1 MAEQIIIDIQLKG
14 FDKAEGN
21 LKKLTAAQIAETDA
35 IKLTTQQIKFYEKT
49 LAELESAKLKNGQ
62 LTESQT
68 AKEAKYQEK
77 LNAAKTS
84 LTSQKDELQKINAER
99 RAAVKEISTLTA
111 ANESQLG
118 SNERMKAQLK
128 LLTTQYNGL
137 SASERENSNVGKKM
151 GADIL
156 SLTEKL
162 KANEKAV
169 GDNKRNVGN
178 YSGAL
183 SQLGGTL
190 RNVAGAFGVFMG
202 AAAIGKL
209 IKDSTKIVT
218 NFETSFV
225 NLSNKM
231 GLTREQIVLLKEQ
244 AMELGATTAF
254 SASEVLNLQEAY
266 AGLGFSQQQIIDLTP
281 GTIDGALALRATA
294 EETAQLVGAMVGSFA
309 NLEATDT
316 VMILDQM
323 TAATQRSALTFEKL
337 NSALPS
343 VAAAASASGV
353 SFDQVLALLG
363 KLSDAG
369 IDASKSGTALKNI
382 FVVAAKEGKD
392 YSQILDEIAN
402 SSNVLTGAVDK
413 TGKISA
419 VSATVLATA
428 MEETKKLN
436 DEILD
441 SVGASAKVAAE
452 SLNTTEG
459 KMKLLVS
466 AWEGFVLSVDNGDGV
481 IQSMIKGVLDFLT
494 GGLTILTENTRG
506 IKNALILL
514 TGAVALYNAQL
525 IYSTVLTI
533 KNAIATKLK
542 AASDFLL
549 TGAMGAASLAVF
561 AYNTVVNASSIGMG
575 LATVAAMVFKATLDV
590 LSGGLT
596 LVITAIAAAVTTM
609 LILVNRTKELTA
621 VQKAALDVKKESEKA
636 YAAEKIQ
643 VDKLVKT
650 LENETSSREDKLKAI
665 QDLNKIM
672 PEGIATITEEDI
684 ATGKLTDK
692 IDALNEAKV
701 LQYKLTALGNKRI
714 EASGE
719 LIDAES
725 KSINDNIKFYDF
737 LIARV
742 TNFSDAS
749 VTAAIVQAGVDRQ
762 AEDIKKAKEK
772 VDGLAEVENGIM
784 AEMDALVALNKASGD
799 AIKKTD
805 EQIAANEKSQAE
817 KDAAAKKA
825 AKDAEKREQDE
836 KDRLESIA
844 ELLRSEKEELEFKKD
859 KLLKELELS
868 DESKTL
874 TATEASAKKLIIDQ
888 YNQDVADLEQKAID
902 DRNKEIAKN
911 QQVVLDDINKRI
923 DKETDAAELIALQNE
938 KDYLTKFNAL
948 NGNLAAQQKLTREY
962 DKQKLQDLKALAEQE
977 FQVLQQQLVGA
988 TASIDGGIPDVIL
1001 SEEMLA
1007 DLKKRLAEVG
1017 VYLATLDGQ
1026 IAAVGSEET
1035 IDEGSTLADK
1045 LKLDPEQTESI
1056 KASYSAA
1063 IGGINAILSAAS
1075 QNLQT
1080 NTDLRIAAVD
1090 KQVESGVLSEEEA
1103 EKQKVK
1109 IRKDAF
1115 EKKKKL
1121 DLANASVSYF
1131 TGLIQAVTSAMG
1143 LPFPGNVIAGVIT
1156 AAGLTAT
1163 YAANVKQIKAQKF
1176 EQGGLI
1182 QGASHAQG
1190 GVPFSVAGRG
1200 GFEAEGGEF
1209 IHKTKAVDHYGL
1221 PFMNALNN
1229 MQLPKVFAEGGY
1241 VAPMTSSSISQQVS
1255 AGVSELVSESQNR
1268 SIQVL
1273 NVESDFSNL
1282 QNKVNNV
1289 ESARTY

>member
-209 IKDSTKIVT
+209 IKDSTKIIT

-428 MEETKKLN
+428 MKETKKLN

-441 SVGASAKVAAE
+441 SVGASARVAAE

-514 TGAVALYNAQL
+514 TGAIAIYNAGL
-525 IYSTVLTI
+525 ILSTALTI

-542 AASDFLL
+542 AAGDVLL
-549 TGAMGAASLAVF
+549 TGAMGAASLATA
-561 AYNTVVNASSIGMG
+561 AYSFVMGVLTGGIG
-575 LATVAAMVFKATLDV
+575 LATAASIIFKATLDV

-596 LVITAIAAAVTTM
+596 LVITAIAAAVTAM

-621 VQKAALDVKKESEKA
+621 VQKAQLDVKRESEKA

-650 LENETSSREDKLKAI
+650 LQNENTSREDKLKAI
-665 QDLNKIM
+665 EELNKIM
-672 PEGIATITEEDI
+672 PEGIATITEEDV
-684 ATGKLTDK
+684 ATGKLILK

-701 LQYKLTALGNKRI
+701 LQYKLAALTTKQEEAAGKVIDEETKSLDDNISNWDILVARLKNLTDERQFQIDVIKAGMDNKKENIKVAEEEVDGLTELENAIIAQRDALTAKN
-714 EASGE
+714 EASGDE
-719 LIDAES
+719 
-725 KSINDNIKFYDF
+725 IK
-737 LIARV
+737 L
-742 TNFSDAS
+742 T
-749 VTAAIVQAGVDRQ
+749 G
-762 AEDIKKAKEK
+762 
-772 VDGLAEVENGIM
+772 
-784 AEMDALVALNKASGD
+784 
-799 AIKKTD
+799 
-805 EQIAANEKSQAE
+805 EQIAANEKLTKEQE
-817 KDAAAKKA
+817 DAAKKA
-825 AKDAEKREQDE
+825 AKEAEKRKQDE

-844 ELLRSEKEELEFKKD
+844 ELLRSEKQELEFKKD

-888 YNQDVADLEQKAID
+888 YNQDIKDIEAKSLEDRQKLS
-902 DRNKEIAKN
+902 
-911 QQVVLDDINKRI
+911 LDAINKRI

-938 KDYLTKFNAL
+938 KDYLNKFNAL
-948 NGNLAAQQKLTREY
+948 NGNLAEQQKLTRQY
-962 DKQKLQDLKALAEQE
+962 NAQKLQDAKALAEQE

-1007 DLKKRLAEVG
+1007 DLKKRLAEAG

-1026 IAAVGSEET
+1026 IAAVGSDET
-1035 IDEGSTLADK
+1035 IDGGSTLSDK
-1045 LKLDPEQTESI
+1045 LGLDEEQTQAI
-1056 KASYSAA
+1056 QASYSAA
-1063 IGGINAILSAAS
+1063 VSGISTILDVAS
-1075 QNLQT
+1075 QNLKTQT
-1080 NTDLRIAAVD
+1080 DERIAAVD
-1090 KQVESGVLSEEEA
+1090 SQIESGVISEEDA
-1103 EKQKVK
+1103 EKKKVK
-1109 IRKDAF
+1109 IRKEAF
-1115 EKKKKL
+1115 DKQKKL
-1121 DLANASVSYF
+1121 DLARASLSYF
-1131 TGLIQAVTSAMG
+1131 TGLIQA
-1143 LPFPGNVIAGVIT
+1143 IAGAMALPPPANFIVGAISSASLT
-1156 AAGLTAT
+1156 AA
-1163 YAANVKQIKAQKF
+1163 YAANVKQINAQKF
-1176 EQGGLI
+1176 EDGGLI
-1182 QGASHAQG
+1182 KGASHSKG

-1229 MQLPKVFAEGGY
+1229 MQLPRVFAEGGY

-1255 AGVSELVSESQNR
+1255 EGVSGLVSESQNR

>member
-209 IKDSTKIVT
+209 IKDSTKIIT

-428 MEETKKLN
+428 MKETKKLN

-441 SVGASAKVAAE
+441 SVGASARVAAE

-514 TGAVALYNAQL
+514 TGAIAIYNAGL
-525 IYSTVLTI
+525 ILSTALTI

-542 AASDFLL
+542 AAGDVLL
-549 TGAMGAASLAVF
+549 TGAMGAASLATA
-561 AYNTVVNASSIGMG
+561 AYSFVMGVLTGGIG
-575 LATVAAMVFKATLDV
+575 LATAASIIFKATLDV

-596 LVITAIAAAVTTM
+596 LVITAIAAAVTAM

-621 VQKAALDVKKESEKA
+621 VQKAQLDVKRESEKA

-650 LENETSSREDKLKAI
+650 LQNENTSREDKLKAI
-665 QDLNKIM
+665 EELNKIM
-672 PEGIATITEEDI
+672 PEGIATITEEDV
-684 ATGKLTDK
+684 ATGKLILK

-701 LQYKLTALGNKRI
+701 LQYKLAALTTKQEEAAGKVIDEETKSLDDNISNWDILVARLKNLTDERQFQI
-714 EASGE
+714 DVIKAGIDKKKENIKVAEEEVDGLTELENAIIAQRDALKAKNEASGDE
-719 LIDAES
+719 L
-725 KSINDNIKFYDF
+725 K
-737 LIARV
+737 L
-742 TNFSDAS
+742 
-749 VTAAIVQAGVDRQ
+749 TA
-762 AEDIKKAKEK
+762 
-772 VDGLAEVENGIM
+772 
-784 AEMDALVALNKASGD
+784 
-799 AIKKTD
+799 
-805 EQIAANEKSQAE
+805 EQIAANEKLTKEQE
-817 KDAAAKKA
+817 DAAKKA
-825 AKDAEKREQDE
+825 AKEAEKRKQDE

-874 TATEASAKKLIIDQ
+874 TATEASAKKVIIEK
-888 YNQDVADLEQKAID
+888 YNQDIKDIE
-902 DRNKEIAKN
+902 AKSLATR
-911 QQVVLDDINKRI
+911 QQLALDAINKRI
-923 DKETDAAELIALQNE
+923 ENE
-938 KDYLTKFNAL
+938 KDAGTLVALENEKNYLKQFNAL
-948 NGNLAAQQKLTREY
+948 NGNLAAQQKLTNEY
-962 DKQKLQDLKALAEQE
+962 NKQKLQDARALIEQE
-977 FQVLQQQLVGA
+977 FQILQQRVTDA
-988 TASIDGGIPDVIL
+988 TASTEGGIADVIL
-1001 SEEMLA
+1001 SEDMLA
-1007 DLKKRLAEVG
+1007 ELKLRLAEAG

-1026 IAAVGSEET
+1026 IAAVGSDET
-1035 IDEGSTLADK
+1035 IDGGSTLSDK
-1045 LKLDPEQTESI
+1045 LGLDEEQTQAI
-1056 KASYSAA
+1056 QASYSAA
-1063 IGGINAILSAAS
+1063 VSGINTILDVAS
-1075 QNLQT
+1075 QNLKT
-1080 NTDLRIAAVD
+1080 NTDQRIAAID
-1090 KQVESGVLSEEEA
+1090 SQIESGVISEEDA
-1103 EKQKVK
+1103 EKKKVK
-1109 IRKDAF
+1109 IRKEAF
-1115 EKKKKL
+1115 DKQKKL
-1121 DLANASVSYF
+1121 DLARASLSYF
-1131 TGLIQAVTSAMG
+1131 TGLIQAVAGAMA
-1143 LPFPGNVIAGVIT
+1143 LPPPANFIVGAISTASLT
-1156 AAGLTAT
+1156 AA
-1163 YAANVKQIKAQKF
+1163 YAANVKQINAQKF
-1176 EQGGLI
+1176 ADGGLI
-1182 QGASHAQG
+1182 QGASHSKG

-1255 AGVSELVSESQNR
+1255 EGVSGLVSESQNR

>member
-428 MEETKKLN
+428 MKETKKLN

-441 SVGASAKVAAE
+441 SVGASARVAAE

-514 TGAVALYNAQL
+514 TGAIAIYNAGL
-525 IYSTVLTI
+525 ILSTALTI

-542 AASDFLL
+542 AAGDVLL
-549 TGAMGAASLAVF
+549 TGAMGAASLATA
-561 AYNTVVNASSIGMG
+561 AYSFVMGVLTGGIG
-575 LATVAAMVFKATLDV
+575 LATAASIIFKATLDV

-596 LVITAIAAAVTTM
+596 LVITAIAAAVTAM

-621 VQKAALDVKKESEKA
+621 VQKAQLDVKRESEKA

-650 LENETSSREDKLKAI
+650 LQNENTSREDKLKAI
-665 QDLNKIM
+665 EELNKIM
-672 PEGIATITEEDI
+672 PEGIATITEEDV
-684 ATGKLTDK
+684 ATGKLILK

-701 LQYKLTALGNKRI
+701 LQYKLTALGNKQI

-725 KSINDNIKFYDF
+725 SSINDNIKFYDF

-799 AIKKTD
+799 ALKLTA

-825 AKDAEKREQDE
+825 AKDAEKRKQDE

-888 YNQDVADLEQKAID
+888 YNQDIKDIEQKAID
-902 DRNKEIAKN
+902 DRKKETAKN
-911 QQVVLDDINKRI
+911 QQLALDDINKRI

-938 KDYLTKFNAL
+938 KDYLNKFNAL
-948 NGNLAAQQKLTREY
+948 NGNLAAQQKLTRQY
-962 DKQKLQDLKALAEQE
+962 NAQKLQDAKALAEQE

-1026 IAAVGSEET
+1026 IAAVGSDET
-1035 IDEGSTLADK
+1035 IDGGSTLSDK
-1045 LKLDPEQTESI
+1045 LLLDEEQTQAI
-1056 KASYSAA
+1056 QASYSAA
-1063 IGGINAILSAAS
+1063 VSGINTILDVAS
-1075 QNLQT
+1075 QNLKT
-1080 NTDLRIAAVD
+1080 NTDQRIAAID
-1090 KQVESGVLSEEEA
+1090 SQIESGVISEEDA
-1103 EKQKVK
+1103 EKKKVK
-1109 IRKDAF
+1109 IRKEAF
-1115 EKKKKL
+1115 DKQKKL
-1121 DLANASVSYF
+1121 DLARASLSYF
-1131 TGLIQAVTSAMG
+1131 TGLIQAVAGAMA
-1143 LPFPGNVIAGVIT
+1143 LPPPANFIVGAISTASLT
-1156 AAGLTAT
+1156 AA
-1163 YAANVKQIKAQKF
+1163 YAANVKQINAQKF
-1176 EQGGLI
+1176 ADGGLI
-1182 QGASHAQG
+1182 QGASHSKG

-1255 AGVSELVSESQNR
+1255 EGVSGLVSESQNR

>member
-209 IKDSTKIVT
+209 IKDSTKIIT

-413 TGKISA
+413 NGKISA

-428 MEETKKLN
+428 MKETKKLN

-441 SVGASAKVAAE
+441 SVGASARVAAE

-514 TGAVALYNAQL
+514 TGAIAIYNAGL
-525 IYSTVLTI
+525 ILSTALTI

-542 AASDFLL
+542 AAGDVLL
-549 TGAMGAASLAVF
+549 TGAMGAASLATA
-561 AYNTVVNASSIGMG
+561 AYSFVMGVLTGGIG
-575 LATVAAMVFKATLDV
+575 LATAASIIFKATLDV

-596 LVITAIAAAVTTM
+596 LVITAIAAAVTAM

-621 VQKAALDVKKESEKA
+621 VQKAQLDVKRESEKA

-650 LENETSSREDKLKAI
+650 LQNENTSREDKLKAI
-665 QDLNKIM
+665 EELNKIM
-672 PEGIATITEEDI
+672 PEGIATITEEDV
-684 ATGKLTDK
+684 ATGKLILK

-701 LQYKLTALGNKRI
+701 LQYKLAALTTKQEEAAGKVIDEETKSLDDNISNWDILVARLKNLTDERQFQI
-714 EASGE
+714 DVIKAGIDKKKENIKVAEEEVDGLTELENAIIAQRDALKAKNEASGDE
-719 LIDAES
+719 L
-725 KSINDNIKFYDF
+725 K
-737 LIARV
+737 L
-742 TNFSDAS
+742 
-749 VTAAIVQAGVDRQ
+749 TA
-762 AEDIKKAKEK
+762 
-772 VDGLAEVENGIM
+772 
-784 AEMDALVALNKASGD
+784 
-799 AIKKTD
+799 
-805 EQIAANEKSQAE
+805 EQIAANEKLTKEQE
-817 KDAAAKKA
+817 DAAKKA
-825 AKDAEKREQDE
+825 AKEAEKRKQDE

-874 TATEASAKKLIIDQ
+874 TATEASAKKVIIEK
-888 YNQDVADLEQKAID
+888 YNQDIKDIE
-902 DRNKEIAKN
+902 AKSLATR
-911 QQVVLDDINKRI
+911 QQLALDAINKRI
-923 DKETDAAELIALQNE
+923 ENE
-938 KDYLTKFNAL
+938 KDAGTLVALENEKNYLKQFNAL
-948 NGNLAAQQKLTREY
+948 NGNLAAQQKLTNEY
-962 DKQKLQDLKALAEQE
+962 NKQKLQDARALIEQE
-977 FQVLQQQLVGA
+977 FQILQQRVTDA
-988 TASIDGGIPDVIL
+988 TASTEGGIADVIL
-1001 SEEMLA
+1001 SEDMLA
-1007 DLKKRLAEVG
+1007 ELKLRLAEAG

-1026 IAAVGSEET
+1026 IAAVGSDET
-1035 IDEGSTLADK
+1035 IDGGSTLSDK
-1045 LKLDPEQTESI
+1045 LGLDEEQTQAI
-1056 KASYSAA
+1056 QASYSAA
-1063 IGGINAILSAAS
+1063 VSGINTILDVAS
-1075 QNLQT
+1075 QNLKT
-1080 NTDLRIAAVD
+1080 NTDQRIAAID
-1090 KQVESGVLSEEEA
+1090 SQIESGVISEEDA
-1103 EKQKVK
+1103 EKKKVK
-1109 IRKDAF
+1109 IRKEAF
-1115 EKKKKL
+1115 DKQKKL
-1121 DLANASVSYF
+1121 DLARASLSYF
-1131 TGLIQAVTSAMG
+1131 TGLIQAVAGAMA
-1143 LPFPGNVIAGVIT
+1143 LPPPANFIVGAISTASLT
-1156 AAGLTAT
+1156 AA
-1163 YAANVKQIKAQKF
+1163 YAANVKQINAQKF
-1176 EQGGLI
+1176 ADGGLI
-1182 QGASHAQG
+1182 QGASHSKG

-1255 AGVSELVSESQNR
+1255 EGVSGLVSESQNR

>member
-209 IKDSTKIVT
+209 IKDSTKIIT

-428 MEETKKLN
+428 MKETKKLN

-441 SVGASAKVAAE
+441 SVGASARVAAE

-466 AWEGFVLSVDNGDGV
+466 AWEGLVLSVDNGDGV

-514 TGAVALYNAQL
+514 TGAIAIYNAGL
-525 IYSTVLTI
+525 ILSTALTI

-542 AASDFLL
+542 AAGDVLL
-549 TGAMGAASLAVF
+549 TGAMGAASLATA
-561 AYNTVVNASSIGMG
+561 AYSFVMGVLTGGIG
-575 LATVAAMVFKATLDV
+575 LATAASIIFKATLDV

-596 LVITAIAAAVTTM
+596 LVITAIAAAVTAM

-621 VQKAALDVKKESEKA
+621 VQKAQLDVKRESEKA

-650 LENETSSREDKLKAI
+650 LQNENTSREDKLKAI
-665 QDLNKIM
+665 EELNKIM
-672 PEGIATITEEDI
+672 PEGIATITEEDV
-684 ATGKLTDK
+684 ATGKLILK

-701 LQYKLTALGNKRI
+701 LQYKLAALTTKQEEAAGKVIDEETKSLDDNISNWDILVARLKNLTDERQFQI
-714 EASGE
+714 DVIKAGIDKKKENIKVAEEEVDGLTELENAIIAQRDALKAKNEASGDE
-719 LIDAES
+719 L
-725 KSINDNIKFYDF
+725 K
-737 LIARV
+737 L
-742 TNFSDAS
+742 
-749 VTAAIVQAGVDRQ
+749 TA
-762 AEDIKKAKEK
+762 
-772 VDGLAEVENGIM
+772 
-784 AEMDALVALNKASGD
+784 
-799 AIKKTD
+799 
-805 EQIAANEKSQAE
+805 EQIAANEKLTKEQE
-817 KDAAAKKA
+817 DAAKKA
-825 AKDAEKREQDE
+825 AKEAEKRKQDE

-874 TATEASAKKLIIDQ
+874 TATEASAKKVIIEK
-888 YNQDVADLEQKAID
+888 YNQDIKDIE
-902 DRNKEIAKN
+902 AKSLATR
-911 QQVVLDDINKRI
+911 QQLALDAINKRI
-923 DKETDAAELIALQNE
+923 ENE
-938 KDYLTKFNAL
+938 KDAGTLVALENEKNYLKQFNAL
-948 NGNLAAQQKLTREY
+948 NGNLAAQQKLTNEY
-962 DKQKLQDLKALAEQE
+962 NKQKLQDARALIEQE
-977 FQVLQQQLVGA
+977 FQILQQRVTDA
-988 TASIDGGIPDVIL
+988 TASTEGGIADVIL
-1001 SEEMLA
+1001 SEDMLA
-1007 DLKKRLAEVG
+1007 ELKLRLAEAG

-1026 IAAVGSEET
+1026 IAAVGSDET
-1035 IDEGSTLADK
+1035 IDGGSTLSDK
-1045 LKLDPEQTESI
+1045 LGLDEEQTQAI
-1056 KASYSAA
+1056 QASYSAA
-1063 IGGINAILSAAS
+1063 VSGINTILDVAS
-1075 QNLQT
+1075 QNLKT
-1080 NTDLRIAAVD
+1080 NTDQRIAAID
-1090 KQVESGVLSEEEA
+1090 SQIESGVISEEDA
-1103 EKQKVK
+1103 EKKKVK
-1109 IRKDAF
+1109 IRKEAF
-1115 EKKKKL
+1115 DKQKKL
-1121 DLANASVSYF
+1121 DLARASLSYF
-1131 TGLIQAVTSAMG
+1131 TGLIQAVAGAMA
-1143 LPFPGNVIAGVIT
+1143 LPPPANFIVGAISTASLT
-1156 AAGLTAT
+1156 AA
-1163 YAANVKQIKAQKF
+1163 YAANVKQINAQKF
-1176 EQGGLI
+1176 ADGGLI
-1182 QGASHAQG
+1182 QGASHSKG

-1255 AGVSELVSESQNR
+1255 EGVSGLVSESQNR

>member
-428 MEETKKLN
+428 MKETKKLN

-441 SVGASAKVAAE
+441 SVGASARVAAE

-514 TGAVALYNAQL
+514 TGAIAIYNAGL
-525 IYSTVLTI
+525 ILSTALTI

-542 AASDFLL
+542 AAGDVLL
-549 TGAMGAASLAVF
+549 TGAMGAASLATA
-561 AYNTVVNASSIGMG
+561 AYSFVMGVLTGGIG
-575 LATVAAMVFKATLDV
+575 LATAASIIFKATLDV

-596 LVITAIAAAVTTM
+596 LVITAIAAAVTAM

-621 VQKAALDVKKESEKA
+621 VQKAQLDVKRESEKA

-650 LENETSSREDKLKAI
+650 LQNENTSREDKLKAI
-665 QDLNKIM
+665 EELNKIM
-672 PEGIATITEEDI
+672 PEGIATITEEDV
-684 ATGKLTDK
+684 ATGKLILK

-701 LQYKLTALGNKRI
+701 LQYKLAALTTKQEEAAGKVIDEETKSLDDNISNWDILVARLKNLTDERQFQI
-714 EASGE
+714 DVIKAGIDKKKENIKVAEEEVDGLTELENAIIAQRDALKAKNEASGDE
-719 LIDAES
+719 L
-725 KSINDNIKFYDF
+725 K
-737 LIARV
+737 L
-742 TNFSDAS
+742 
-749 VTAAIVQAGVDRQ
+749 TA
-762 AEDIKKAKEK
+762 
-772 VDGLAEVENGIM
+772 
-784 AEMDALVALNKASGD
+784 
-799 AIKKTD
+799 
-805 EQIAANEKSQAE
+805 EQIAANEKLTKEQE
-817 KDAAAKKA
+817 DAAKKA
-825 AKDAEKREQDE
+825 AKEAEKRKQDE

-874 TATEASAKKLIIDQ
+874 TATEASAKKVIIEK
-888 YNQDVADLEQKAID
+888 YNQDIKDIE
-902 DRNKEIAKN
+902 AKSLATR
-911 QQVVLDDINKRI
+911 QQLALDAINKRI
-923 DKETDAAELIALQNE
+923 ENE
-938 KDYLTKFNAL
+938 KDAGTLVALENEKNYLKQFNAL
-948 NGNLAAQQKLTREY
+948 NGNLAAQQKLTNEY
-962 DKQKLQDLKALAEQE
+962 NKQKLQDARALIEQE
-977 FQVLQQQLVGA
+977 FQILQQRVTDA
-988 TASIDGGIPDVIL
+988 TASTEGGIADVIL
-1001 SEEMLA
+1001 SEDMLA
-1007 DLKKRLAEVG
+1007 ELKLRLAEAG

-1026 IAAVGSEET
+1026 IAAVGSDET
-1035 IDEGSTLADK
+1035 IDGGSTLSDK
-1045 LKLDPEQTESI
+1045 LGLDEEQTQAI
-1056 KASYSAA
+1056 QASYSAA
-1063 IGGINAILSAAS
+1063 VSGINTILDVAS
-1075 QNLQT
+1075 QNLKT
-1080 NTDLRIAAVD
+1080 NTDQRIAAID
-1090 KQVESGVLSEEEA
+1090 SQIESGVISEEDA
-1103 EKQKVK
+1103 EKKKVK
-1109 IRKDAF
+1109 IRKEAF
-1115 EKKKKL
+1115 DKQKKL
-1121 DLANASVSYF
+1121 DLARASLSYF
-1131 TGLIQAVTSAMG
+1131 TGLIQAVAGAMA
-1143 LPFPGNVIAGVIT
+1143 LPPPANFIVGAISTASLT
-1156 AAGLTAT
+1156 AA
-1163 YAANVKQIKAQKF
+1163 YAANVKQINAQKF
-1176 EQGGLI
+1176 ADGGLI
-1182 QGASHAQG
+1182 QGASHSKG

-1255 AGVSELVSESQNR
+1255 EGVSGLVSESQNR

>member
-99 RAAVKEISTLTA
+99 RVAVKEISTLTA

-294 EETAQLVGAMVGSFA
+294 QQTAELVGAMVGSFA

-323 TAATQRSALTFEKL
+323 TAATQKSALTFEKL

-353 SFDQVLALLG
+353 SFDQVLSLLG

-419 VSATVLATA
+419 VSATVLANA
-428 MEETKKLN
+428 MTETKKLN

-441 SVGASAKVAAE
+441 SVGASARVAAE

-514 TGAVALYNAQL
+514 TGAIAIYNAGL
-525 IYSTVLTI
+525 ILSTALTI

-542 AASDFLL
+542 TASDLLL
-549 TGAMGAASLAVF
+549 TGAMGAASLATA
-561 AYNTVVNASSIGMG
+561 AYSFVMGVLTGGIG
-575 LATVAAMVFKATLDV
+575 LATAASIIFKATLDV

-596 LVITAIAAAVTTM
+596 LVITAIAAAVTAM

-621 VQKAALDVKKESEKA
+621 VQKAAIDVKRESEKA

-650 LENETSSREDKLKAI
+650 LENENTSREDKLKAI
-665 QDLNKIM
+665 EELNKIM
-672 PEGIATITEEDI
+672 PEGIATITEEDVV
-684 ATGKLTDK
+684 TGKLTDK
-692 IDALNEAKV
+692 INALNEAKL
-701 LQYKLTALGNKRI
+701 LQYKLTALGNKQV
-714 EASGE
+714 EAAGKV
-719 LIDAES
+719 IDEEA
-725 KSINDNIKFYDF
+725 KSIDDNISNWDI

-742 TNFSDAS
+742 KNLTDERQFQID
-749 VTAAIVQAGVDRQ
+749 VIKAGIDKRN
-762 AEDIKKAKEK
+762 ENIKVAKEEEDAYAK
-772 VDGLAEVENGIM
+772 VTTATIAER
-784 AEMDALVALNKASGD
+784 DALTAKNEASGD
-799 AIKKTD
+799 EIKLSG
-805 EQIAANEKSQAE
+805 EQIAANEKLTKEQE
-817 KDAAAKKA
+817 AAAKKA
-825 AKDAEKREQDE
+825 AKEAEKRKQDE

-844 ELLRSEKEELEFKKD
+844 ELLRSEKQELEFKKD
-859 KLLKELELS
+859 KLLQELQLS

-874 TATEASAKKLIIDQ
+874 TATEASAKKVIIEK
-888 YNQDVADLEQKAID
+888 YNQDIKDIEAKSLEDRQKLS
-902 DRNKEIAKN
+902 
-911 QQVVLDDINKRI
+911 LDAINKRI
-923 DKETDAAELIALQNE
+923 DVEKDAGELIALQNE
-938 KDYLTKFNAL
+938 KDYLNKFNAL
-948 NGNLAAQQKLTREY
+948 NGNLAAQQKLTR
-962 DKQKLQDLKALAEQE
+962 
-977 FQVLQQQLVGA
+977 
-988 TASIDGGIPDVIL
+988 
-1001 SEEMLA
+1001 
-1007 DLKKRLAEVG
+1007 
-1017 VYLATLDGQ
+1017 
-1026 IAAVGSEET
+1026 
-1035 IDEGSTLADK
+1035 
-1045 LKLDPEQTESI
+1045 
-1056 KASYSAA
+1056 
-1063 IGGINAILSAAS
+1063 
-1075 QNLQT
+1075 
-1080 NTDLRIAAVD
+1080 
-1090 KQVESGVLSEEEA
+1090 
-1103 EKQKVK
+1103 
-1109 IRKDAF
+1109 
-1115 EKKKKL
+1115 
-1121 DLANASVSYF
+1121 
-1131 TGLIQAVTSAMG
+1131 
-1143 LPFPGNVIAGVIT
+1143 
-1156 AAGLTAT
+1156 
-1163 YAANVKQIKAQKF
+1163 
-1176 EQGGLI
+1176 
-1182 QGASHAQG
+1182 
-1190 GVPFSVAGRG
+1190 
-1200 GFEAEGGEF
+1200 
-1209 IHKTKAVDHYGL
+1209 
-1221 PFMNALNN
+1221 
-1229 MQLPKVFAEGGY
+1229 
-1241 VAPMTSSSISQQVS
+1241 
-1255 AGVSELVSESQNR
+1255 
-1268 SIQVL
+1268 
-1273 NVESDFSNL
+1273 
-1282 QNKVNNV
+1282 
-1289 ESARTY
+1289 

>member
-294 EETAQLVGAMVGSFA
+294 QQTAELVGAMVGSFA

-353 SFDQVLALLG
+353 SFDQVLSLLG

-419 VSATVLATA
+419 VSATVLAKA
-428 MEETKKLN
+428 MTETKKLN

-525 IYSTVLTI
+525 IYSTGLTI

-542 AASDFLL
+542 AAGDVLL
-549 TGAMGAASLAVF
+549 SGVMGVASLAML
-561 AYNTVVNASSIGMG
+561 AYNTVVGASSIGMG
-575 LATVAAMVFKATLDV
+575 LATAAAIVLKATLDV

-621 VQKAALDVKKESEKA
+621 VQKAAIDVKRESEKA

-650 LENETSSREDKLKAI
+650 LQNENTSREDKLKAI
-665 QDLNKIM
+665 EELNKIM
-672 PEGIATITEEDI
+672 PEGIATITEEDV
-684 ATGKLTDK
+684 ATGKLILK

-701 LQYKLTALGNKRI
+701 LQYKLAALTTKQEEAAGKVIDEETKSLDDNISNWDILVARLKNLTDERQFQIDVIKAGMDNRKENIKVAEEEVDGLTELENAIIAQRDALTAKN
-714 EASGE
+714 EASGDE
-719 LIDAES
+719 
-725 KSINDNIKFYDF
+725 IK
-737 LIARV
+737 L
-742 TNFSDAS
+742 
-749 VTAAIVQAGVDRQ
+749 
-762 AEDIKKAKEK
+762 
-772 VDGLAEVENGIM
+772 
-784 AEMDALVALNKASGD
+784 SG
-799 AIKKTD
+799 
-805 EQIAANEKSQAE
+805 EQIAANEKLTKEQE
-817 KDAAAKKA
+817 AAAKKA
-825 AKDAEKREQDE
+825 AKEAEKRKQDE

-844 ELLRSEKEELEFKKD
+844 ELLRSEKQELEFKKD
-859 KLLKELELS
+859 KLLQELELS

-888 YNQDVADLEQKAID
+888 YNQDIKDIEAKSLEDRQKLS
-902 DRNKEIAKN
+902 
-911 QQVVLDDINKRI
+911 LDAINKRI

-938 KDYLTKFNAL
+938 KDYLNKFNAL
-948 NGNLAAQQKLTREY
+948 NGNLAEQQKLTRQY
-962 DKQKLQDLKALAEQE
+962 NAQKLQDAKALAEQE

-1007 DLKKRLAEVG
+1007 DLKKRLAEAG

-1026 IAAVGSEET
+1026 IAAVGSDET
-1035 IDEGSTLADK
+1035 IDGGSTLSDK
-1045 LKLDPEQTESI
+1045 LGLDEEQTQAI
-1056 KASYSAA
+1056 QASYSAA
-1063 IGGINAILSAAS
+1063 VSGISTILDVAS
-1075 QNLQT
+1075 QNLKTQT
-1080 NTDLRIAAVD
+1080 DERIAAVD
-1090 KQVESGVLSEEEA
+1090 SQIESGVISEEDA
-1103 EKQKVK
+1103 EKKKVK
-1109 IRKDAF
+1109 IRKEAF
-1115 EKKKKL
+1115 DKQKKL
-1121 DLANASVSYF
+1121 DLARASLSYF
-1131 TGLIQAVTSAMG
+1131 TGLIQA
-1143 LPFPGNVIAGVIT
+1143 IAGAMALPPPANFIVGAISSASLT
-1156 AAGLTAT
+1156 AA
-1163 YAANVKQIKAQKF
+1163 YAANVKQINAQKF
-1176 EQGGLI
+1176 EDGGLI
-1182 QGASHAQG
+1182 KGASHSKG

-1241 VAPMTSSSISQQVS
+1241 VAPITSSSISQQVS
-1255 AGVSELVSESQNR
+1255 EGVSGLVSESQNR

>member
-1 MAEQIIIDIQLKG
+1 MAEKIIIDIELKG
-14 FDKAEGN
+14 FADAEKN
-21 LKKLTAAQIAETDA
+21 LKKLTEAQIAETDA
-35 IKLTTQQIKFYEKT
+35 IKLTNQQIKFYEKT
-49 LAELESAKLKNGQ
+49 LAELQSAKLKNGK

-68 AKEAKYQEK
+68 LKEAKYEEK
-77 LNAAKTS
+77 LMSAKTS
-84 LTSQKDELQKINAER
+84 LTSQKDELQKTNAER
-99 RAAVKEISTLTA
+99 RNAVKELSTLTA
-111 ANESQLG
+111 ANQAQLG

-294 EETAQLVGAMVGSFA
+294 QQTAELVGAMVGSFA

-316 VMILDQM
+316 AMILDQM

-428 MEETKKLN
+428 MKETKKLN

-441 SVGASAKVAAE
+441 SVGASARVAAE

-514 TGAVALYNAQL
+514 TGAIAIYNAGL
-525 IYSTVLTI
+525 ILSTALTI

-549 TGAMGAASLAVF
+549 TGAMGAASLATA
-561 AYNTVVNASSIGMG
+561 AYSFVMG
-575 LATVAAMVFKATLDV
+575 VLTGGISLATAASIIFKATLDV

-596 LVITAIAAAVTTM
+596 LVITAIAAAVTAM

-621 VQKAALDVKKESEKA
+621 VQKAALDVKRESKKA

-650 LENETSSREDKLKAI
+650 LKNEHTSREDKLKAI
-665 QDLNKIM
+665 EELNKIM
-672 PEGIATITEEDI
+672 PEGIATITEEDV
-684 ATGKLTDK
+684 ATGKLILK

-701 LQYKLTALGNKRI
+701 LQYKLTALGNKQI
-714 EASGE
+714 ETAE
-719 LIDAES
+719 KLVDAES
-725 KSINDNIKFYDF
+725 STINDNIGMWEGLGAVMKGTFTSSSAQ
-737 LIARV
+737 LELLKLGVKNRGENI
-742 TNFSDAS
+742 DAIQEEADALS
-749 VTAAIVQAGVDRQ
+749 KSEEATI
-762 AEDIKKAKEK
+762 
-772 VDGLAEVENGIM
+772 
-784 AEMDALVALNKASGD
+784 AEMDALMAKNKASGEE
-799 AIKKTD
+799 IKLSA
-805 EQIAANEKSQAE
+805 EQIAANEKLAAQRTKAAAE
-817 KDAAAKKA
+817 KVKSDAK
-825 AKDAEKREQDE
+825 
-836 KDRLESIA
+836 RLESIE
-844 ELLRSEKEELEFKKD
+844 ELLRSEKEALEFEKD
-859 KLLKELELS
+859 KLLEELALSGESVNLTQKEK
-868 DESKTL
+868 D
-874 TATEASAKKLIIDQ
+874 AKKLIIDQ
-888 YNQDVADLEQKAID
+888 YNKDVKELEQKAT
-902 DRNKEIAKN
+902 KESQKLALSAIEEMIK
-911 QQVVLDDINKRI
+911 
-923 DKETDAAELIALQNE
+923 KEEDAAILSSLQKEKKYLEDFNAAKGNAEEQDKLTKEYNLAKLQEARTLAQQLEQILLQNTSDLE
-938 KDYLTKFNAL
+938 ANAEGGIADAL
-948 NGNLAAQQKLTREY
+948 LSDE
-962 DKQKLQDLKALAEQE
+962 ALA
-977 FQVLQQQLVGA
+977 G
-988 TASIDGGIPDVIL
+988 
-1001 SEEMLA
+1001 
-1007 DLKKRLAEVG
+1007 LKKRLAELG
-1017 VYLATLDGQ
+1017 VDLASLDGQ
-1026 IAAVGSEET
+1026 INAVGKDDEE
-1035 IDEGSTLADK
+1035 EGGSLADK
-1045 LKLDPEQTESI
+1045 LKLDAEQTEAI
-1056 KASYSAA
+1056 QASYSAA

-1103 EKQKVK
+1103 EKRKVK

-1121 DLANASVSYF
+1121 DLANASISYF

-1143 LPFPGNVIAGVIT
+1143 LPFPGNIIAGVST

-1209 IHKTKAVDHYGL
+1209 IHKTKAVEHYGL

-1229 MQLPKVFAEGGY
+1229 LQLPKMFAEGGY
-1241 VAPMTSSSISQQVS
+1241 VAPVTASSISQQVS
-1255 AGVSELVSESQNR
+1255 DGVSDLVSVNENR
-1268 SIQVL
+1268 SMQVV
-1273 NVESDFSNL
+1273 NVEQDFSNL

>member
-169 GDNKRNVGN
+169 GDNRRNVGN

-183 SQLGGTL
+183 SKLGETL

-209 IKDSTKIVT
+209 IKDSTKIIT

-294 EETAQLVGAMVGSFA
+294 QQTAELVGAMVGSFA
-309 NLEATDT
+309 SLEATDT
-316 VMILDQM
+316 AMILDQM

-428 MEETKKLN
+428 MKETKKLN

-441 SVGASAKVAAE
+441 SVGASARVAAE

-514 TGAVALYNAQL
+514 TGAIAIYNAGL
-525 IYSTVLTI
+525 ILSTALTI

-542 AASDFLL
+542 AASDVLL
-549 TGAMGAASLAVF
+549 TGAMGAASLATA
-561 AYNTVVNASSIGMG
+561 AYSFVMGVLTGGIG
-575 LATVAAMVFKATLDV
+575 LATAASIIFKATLDV

-621 VQKAALDVKKESEKA
+621 VQKAAIDVKRESEKA
-636 YAAEKIQ
+636 YVAEKIQ

-650 LENETSSREDKLKAI
+650 LQNENTSREDKLKAI
-665 QDLNKIM
+665 EELNKIM
-672 PEGIATITEEDI
+672 PEGIATITEEDV
-684 ATGKLTDK
+684 ATGKLILK

-701 LQYKLTALGNKRI
+701 LQYKLTALGNKQI
-714 EASGE
+714 EASE
-719 LIDAES
+719 DVITAETS
-725 KSINDNIKFYDF
+725 AVRDNLKWTDY
-737 LIARV
+737 L
-742 TNFSDAS
+742 
-749 VTAAIVQAGVDRQ
+749 VTALTSATNSSRNAKLDEKAIQRKEENIQLTKEQVVVLADL
-762 AEDIKKAKEK
+762 EKATIA
-772 VDGLAEVENGIM
+772 D
-784 AEMDALVALNKASGD
+784 MDALLAKNKASGD
-799 AIKKTD
+799 EIKLSG

-836 KDRLESIA
+836 KDRLESIE
-844 ELLRSEKEELEFKKD
+844 ELLRSEKQELEFKKD

-868 DESKTL
+868 DKSKTL
-874 TATEASAKKLIIDQ
+874 TAKEASAKKLIIDQ
-888 YNQDVADLEQKAID
+888 YNKDVADLEQKAT
-902 DRNKEIAKN
+902 KESQKLALSAIEEMIK
-911 QQVVLDDINKRI
+911 
-923 DKETDAAELIALQNE
+923 KEEDAAILSSLQKEKKYLEDFNAAKGNAEEQDKLTKEYNLAKLQEARTLAQQLEQILLQNTSDLE
-938 KDYLTKFNAL
+938 ANA
-948 NGNLAAQQKLTREY
+948 E
-962 DKQKLQDLKALAEQE
+962 
-977 FQVLQQQLVGA
+977 
-988 TASIDGGIPDVIL
+988 GGVADAIL
-1001 SEEMLA
+1001 SEDMLA
-1007 DLKKRLAEVG
+1007 DLRKRLLEAG
-1017 VYLATLDGQ
+1017 VEIEKINALINGEGKKDDT
-1026 IAAVGSEET
+1026 EE
-1035 IDEGSTLADK
+1035 EGNTLADK
-1045 LKLDPEQTESI
+1045 LGLTDAQTEKI
-1056 KASYSAA
+1056 QASYSATVE
-1063 IGGINAILSAAS
+1063 GINGILNSAS
-1075 QNLQT
+1075 QLLQAK
-1080 NTDLRIAAVD
+1080 TDERIAAID
-1090 KQVESGVLSEEEA
+1090 KQVQSGALSEEEA
-1103 EKQKVK
+1103 EKKKEK

-1121 DLANASVSYF
+1121 DLAGAAVSYF
-1131 TGLIQAVTSAMG
+1131 TGLIQAVTSAMP
-1143 LPFPGNVIAGVIT
+1143 LPFPANVIAGVTT
-1156 AAGLTAT
+1156 AAALTAT

>member
-128 LLTTQYNGL
+128 LLTSQYNGL

-266 AGLGFSQQQIIDLTP
+266 AGLGFTQQQIIDLTP

-294 EETAQLVGAMVGSFA
+294 QQTAELVGAMVGSFA

-316 VMILDQM
+316 AMILDQM

-382 FVVAAKEGKD
+382 FIVAAKEGKD

-506 IKNALILL
+506 VKNALILL
-514 TGAVALYNAQL
+514 TGAIAIYNAGL
-525 IYSTVLTI
+525 ILSTALTI

-542 AASDFLL
+542 AAGDVLL
-549 TGAMGAASLAVF
+549 SGVMGVASLAML
-561 AYNTVVNASSIGMG
+561 AYNTVVGASSIGMG
-575 LATVAAMVFKATLDV
+575 LATAAAIIFKATLDV

-596 LVITAIAAAVTTM
+596 LVITAIVAAVTTM

-621 VQKAALDVKKESEKA
+621 VQKAAIDVKRESEKA

-650 LENETSSREDKLKAI
+650 LQNEKTSRGDTLKAI
-665 QDLNKIM
+665 EELNKIM
-672 PEGIATITEEDI
+672 PEGTALITEDDV

-692 IDALNEAKV
+692 IDALNKAKI
-701 LQYKLTALGNKRI
+701 LQYKLTAIGNKQI
-714 EASGE
+714 AASEAI
-719 LIDAES
+719 IDAES
-725 KSINDNIKFYDF
+725 SSIDDNISFMERLAATIGGLTTEMTKEQLLESIGTANRYVEVQSIKEKQAALDALEVSINAEI
-737 LIARV
+737 
-742 TNFSDAS
+742 DA
-749 VTAAIVQAGVDRQ
+749 VTASN
-762 AEDIKKAKEK
+762 E
-772 VDGLAEVENGIM
+772 
-784 AEMDALVALNKASGD
+784 ASGD
-799 AIKKTD
+799 GLKLTD
-805 EQIAANEKSQAE
+805 EEIAANEKLQAE

-844 ELLRSEKEELEFKKD
+844 ELLRSEKQELEFKKD

-888 YNQDVADLEQKAID
+888 YNQDIADIEQKAID
-902 DRNKEIAKN
+902 DRKKKIKEKE
-911 QQVVLDDINKRI
+911 DI
-923 DKETDAAELIALQNE
+923 DKEAAAKALKDKITELEYLKFIKLEDEKLTNKERQEIELQFQEDKANIILDELKSQAAMIKAELEQLSADTGISLIKPLTPEEETAL
-938 KDYLTKFNAL
+938 K
-948 NGNLAAQQKLTREY
+948 
-962 DKQKLQDLKALAEQE
+962 EQE
-977 FQVLQQQLVGA
+977 
-988 TASIDGGIPDVIL
+988 TAS
-1001 SEEMLA
+1001 
-1007 DLKKRLAEVG
+1007 
-1017 VYLATLDGQ
+1017 
-1026 IAAVGSEET
+1026 
-1035 IDEGSTLADK
+1035 
-1045 LKLDPEQTESI
+1045 
-1056 KASYSAA
+1056 
-1063 IGGINAILSAAS
+1063 
-1075 QNLQT
+1075 
-1080 NTDLRIAAVD
+1080 
-1090 KQVESGVLSEEEA
+1090 
-1103 EKQKVK
+1103 
-1109 IRKDAF
+1109 
-1115 EKKKKL
+1115 
-1121 DLANASVSYF
+1121 
-1131 TGLIQAVTSAMG
+1131 
-1143 LPFPGNVIAGVIT
+1143 
-1156 AAGLTAT
+1156 
-1163 YAANVKQIKAQKF
+1163 
-1176 EQGGLI
+1176 
-1182 QGASHAQG
+1182 
-1190 GVPFSVAGRG
+1190 
-1200 GFEAEGGEF
+1200 
-1209 IHKTKAVDHYGL
+1209 
-1221 PFMNALNN
+1221 
-1229 MQLPKVFAEGGY
+1229 
-1241 VAPMTSSSISQQVS
+1241 
-1255 AGVSELVSESQNR
+1255 
-1268 SIQVL
+1268 
-1273 NVESDFSNL
+1273 
-1282 QNKVNNV
+1282 
-1289 ESARTY
+1289 